1 MNFAAGAR
9 FRQQACRSRSPRLKE
24 ESSCECGSKA
34 MRKISKDD
42 LRDALASI
50 LEVRESSLGFEVQL
64 PVVYPNGEMV
74 TVVVT
79 VEGGE
84 YIVHDAGFG
93 SMILNSAGMNL
104 TANLEK
110 KLFSIAQNYGCEF
123 LNGRMSRRCDAESL
137 AIAITI
143 VANASRSIG
152 DQILYRSAEPM
163 IDFRRQAIEKIRAA
177 IGGKRLR
184 ENEEVFGDSGYAYRV
199 SAVILDHGQDRAVG
213 YVEPIKDH
221 DAATK
226 KFREFWDISKS
237 ERSKDIARLSFYDDL
252 RNWKPSDLILLQ
264 KVSNVVRL
272 SDSDARMK
280 EFAHA

>member
-1 MNFAAGAR
+1 MSSAVGAMLKQR
-9 FRQQACRSRSPRLKE
+9 ALKFRNPRLKE
-24 ESSCECGSKA
+24 ESSFECGSKA

-42 LRDALASI
+42 LHGALNSLI
-50 LEVRESSLGFEVQL
+50 EVRESNLGLEVQL

-74 TVVVT
+74 TIVVN
-79 VEGGE
+79 VEGGK
-84 YIVHDAGFG
+84 YVVHDAGFG
-93 SMILNSAGMNL
+93 SMILNSSGMNL

-110 KLFSIAQNYGCEF
+110 RLFSIAQNYGCDF

-143 VANASRSIG
+143 VANASRSVG
-152 DQILYRSAEPM
+152 DQILYKNTEPLV
-163 IDFRRQAIEKIRAA
+163 DFRREAIEKIRFAV
-177 IGGKRLR
+177 GGKRLR

-199 SAVILDHGQDRAVG
+199 SAAVLDHNQNRVMG

-226 KFREFWDISKS
+226 KFREFWDISKAES
-237 ERSKDIARLSFYDDL
+237 SKDIARISFYDDK
-252 RNWKPSDLILLQ
+252 RNWKSSDLILLQ

-280 EFAHA
+280 EFADA

>member
-1 MNFAAGAR
+1 
-9 FRQQACRSRSPRLKE
+9 
-24 ESSCECGSKA
+24 
-34 MRKISKDD
+34 MRKISENT
-42 LRDALASI
+42 LREALTSI
-50 LEVRESSLGFEVQL
+50 FEVRESNLGFEVQL

-74 TVVVT
+74 TVAVN

-84 YIVHDAGFG
+84 YVVHDAGFG
-93 SMILNSAGMNL
+93 SMFLNSSGMNL

-110 KLFSIAQNYGCEF
+110 RLFSIAQNYGCEF

-152 DQILYRSAEPM
+152 DQVLYRGSEPM
-163 IDFRRQAIEKIRAA
+163 IDFRRQAIEKISSAVGSER
-177 IGGKRLR
+177 IR
-184 ENEEVFGDSGYAYRV
+184 ENEEVLGDSGYAYRV
-199 SAVILDHGQDRAVG
+199 SAVILDQHEDRAVG

-237 ERSKDIARLSFYDDL
+237 ETSRDIARLSFYDDQ
-252 RNWKPSDLILLQ
+252 RKWKSSDLILLQ

-280 EFAHA
+280 EFAHV